1 MLEGDSSKEMATNP
15 EKQQSTPSTPQMRS
29 TTSQRGNGSMDN
41 ASGTTTAASTCYS
54 IYNPY
59 HWRQRLEPC
68 QNPKCHV

>member
-41 ASGTTTAASTCYS
+41 ASGTTTAASTET
-54 IYNPY
+54 
-59 HWRQRLEPC
+59 LEL
-68 QNPKCHV
+68 K